1 MPVLP
6 LANARS
12 SQCPERSSE
21 PVNQRQAPAEKSPC
35 SQLLFASLECPQAPS
50 SLLAR
55 HGSPTSP
62 SRTEAQQS
70 NRRWRWELLRCLLDA
85 VPQRDHPALK
95 PSNRIDVS
103 DGSCLRRSQHQP
115 SGAPTSTSR
124 PRSLCWLR
132 LGDGEKALD
141 DAVECKQLRPKRAKA
156 YYRKGAALMLLKEY
170 GSAYDTLYRGLELDP
185 ESEEMEKL
193 FWEAMELK

>member
-1 MPVLP
+1 MEV
-6 LANARS
+6 AF
-12 SQCPERSSE
+12 
-21 PVNQRQAPAEKSPC
+21 V
-35 SQLLFASLECPQAPS
+35 APS
-50 SLLAR
+50 TNHQEPR
-55 HGSPTSP
+55 RRPPGHG
-62 SRTEAQQS
+62 E
-70 NRRWRWELLRCLLDA
+70 
-85 VPQRDHPALK
+85 
-95 PSNRIDVS
+95 
-103 DGSCLRRSQHQP
+103 LRRAP
-115 SGAPTSTSR
+115 SKLLHV
-124 PRSLCWLR
+124 SLCWLR